1 MSTFI
6 PPTPAAHKSAEQ
18 HEEPSEQDSFN
29 HLLFKVLRL
38 TSEQVQDLNDWM
50 KHQGI
55 PNVHEVIAQN
65 FRKPHALE
73 DDLQFI
79 REDKPCHIQSN
90 VMISLSLMIT
100 YIKHLRYSAKT
111 KYFGPFYY
119 IQIDPQDYDEWR
131 TTPPEEEVHFQ
142 TPSKLG
148 SPATPRSMATSVAS
162 ESYITLSNFKK
173 GIKRD
178 ASAYPIFKNER
189 YYNTFIRHFK
199 ATAKAQG
206 LNSLMD
212 PNFTP
217 GSDEYEQQLFQ
228 DQQDFLYSVLISSL
242 KTDFSEALVKD
253 HEGDAQLIIEL
264 LHEHHTGNSQY
275 SRSEI
280 NRITKYLTN
289 IKLDDT
295 WRGTNESFLMHYND
309 QLRLLDSLVDSDEKL
324 PDNTRV
330 TFLESAVESVPDLRR
345 VKITDNVLQA
355 QLDSTRPITYRSYFD
370 LLKDAAFHLDQA
382 TKRGSKIRRTNVHFS
397 GPNNEDDHQNLT
409 SDDHQ
414 VIQQEDVCNEPPEP
428 LSYSVFQSHFQGSST
443 SSTQKIFL
451 PKPIWEKLSKD
462 QQQMIID
469 HNRSLPKSGSS
480 SISTPNKSPSPLPHK
495 PTPQQTAKSQQVHT
509 HQSDE
514 STADTTKIETTPSDP
529 LLAMVHQSIH
539 TSNDDASD
547 ITKVLSAKRS
557 RQIQVCKHYIF
568 QHANHT
574 NNQLVDHGANGGLAG
589 SDMRV
594 IYKTHRKINISGI
607 DNHEVNGL
615 DVVTAATLLNTSLGK
630 VIGIFNEYAHL
641 GKGSSIHSSGQLEWF
656 KTHVDEK
663 SIKVGGTQLI
673 TTLEGYSVPLLIK
686 DGLAYATSLGRPTDQ
701 DMDTYPHV
709 FFTSPDE
716 WDPSVLDHDPPPLDG
731 LDPSQVLDQP
741 FGDPMFDAYGDFN
754 ERIIANL
761 NIHLDAPPEDYGSYI
776 ANLHQGSSQEP
787 DWNALRPFFAW
798 TSPSSIQDT
807 FNVTTRHGSA
817 PHTQD
822 YIKKHFKSRNPVFN
836 IPRCSEAV
844 ATDTIFSDT
853 PAVDDGSTMAQFF
866 CGRDTLVC
874 DAYGIKST
882 KQFINTLSDNIRKRG
897 AMDTLISDGGKYE
910 ISKRVTDLL
919 RSLFIQDYQSEPY
932 HQHQNKAENR
942 FGLAKRYTNT
952 VMNTSGCPAFCWLLC
967 LQYICVVLNHLASPT
982 LQGICPVQALEGTT
996 PDISFLLHFS
1006 FYEPVYYRIDSSE
1019 PDLNFPSSS
1028 NEKKGYWVGFADN
1041 QGDSLTWRILTEDTQ
1056 KIIIRSGVRSALR
1069 TTTNQRLASPSGEG
1083 TTLPFPI
1090 PYSQSQNSLPLD
1102 PLDASTPNFEHFVKS
1117 QTGEDE
1123 DNPIPMANIDIP
1135 NLLGRSFLLPPE
1147 DNGERH
1153 MAKVIDI
1160 DDHGQTLEDLI
1171 FKLKINKDQAEE
1183 IMSYNQLMDYI
1194 QKGTDAE
1201 EDPDSLFKFRDI
1213 VAHQGPLESTDPN
1226 HKGSKYNVMVEWE
1239 SGEVTYEPLTLISK
1253 DDPITCAVYAKKH
1266 DLLDTTGW
1274 KHLKRYAK
1282 TSKRLIRA
1290 VKQSRIRQVRASVRY
1305 QHGFQVPKDYNDAM
1319 RLDKENGNTHWQDAM
1334 DLELT
1339 QIHEYKVFKDTGKAK
1354 FHNGKVVT
1362 PDGFQK
1368 IRVHFAYAV
1377 KHDGRFKARLVADG
1391 HLTKE
1396 PVESIYSGVVSLRS
1410 LRMVVFL
1417 SQLNNLEIWGA
1428 DVGNAYLE
1436 AYTDEKLCIMAGP
1449 ELKELQGHL
1458 LIMVKALYGTR
1469 SGGARWHDRLF
1480 DILQEMKFKPSK
1492 ADPDVWMRPEP
1503 GGTCYEYIAVY
1514 VDDLAIAA
1522 KDSQAFCNELKKKY
1536 NLKLKG
1542 VGPLDY
1548 HLGCTYKKDPD
1559 GTLAAD
1565 PRRYVNKILESFERM
1580 FKEKPRKSR
1589 PPLEGGDHPELDTS
1603 ELCDEHQTKQFQTL
1617 IGQLQWLISLGR
1629 FDIAVHVMSL
1639 SRFRAQPRK
1648 GHLDRAKRIIGYLLF
1663 LPDGAI
1669 RFRTGEP
1676 DFSSLKDQEYDW
1688 TRTVYSG
1695 ACEQIP
1701 HDIPKHLGKH
1711 VQTTHYVD
1719 ANLHHDLATGKAVTA
1734 ALHFLNQT
1742 PIDAYTKRQSTV
1754 ETATYGSEFVAA
1766 RTAVDQ
1772 IIDIRTTL
1780 IYLGVPI
1787 RDKSYMFGDNKS
1799 VVTSSTIPNS
1809 TISKR
1814 HHLASYH
1821 RVREAIAAKFIS
1833 FHWKD
1838 GKSNPADILSK
1849 HWEFATVWPMLKPIL
1864 FWRGETATQLKG
1876 SDRIPSTTP
1885 AAEPPRDAKDS
1896 GSARSH
1902 STHLETS
1909 SSTDPKRSPTQSVTR
1924 YQDQISVRCTR
1935 WTLRMP
1941 SFTRAPHAQPSLSN
1955 FTRRDSDFGE
1965 PTRSRG
1971 TTRLEQNFP
1980 TSPQNKK
1987 TKLTHRS
1994 LYMSLRTILTPHVN

>member
-6 PPTPAAHKSAEQ
+6 PPTPAANKSAEQ

-50 KHQGI
+50 KHRGI

-79 REDKPCHIQSN
+79 REDKPCYIQSN

-111 KYFGPFYY
+111 KYFGSFYY

-131 TTPPEEEVHFQ
+131 TTSPEEEVHFQ

-162 ESYITLSNFKK
+162 ESYITLTNFKK

-178 ASAYPIFKNER
+178 VSAYPIFKNER

-397 GPNNEDDHQNLT
+397 GPNNEDDHQNPL
-409 SDDHQ
+409 SEDHQ
-414 VIQQEDVCNEPPEP
+414 VIQQEDVCSEPPEP

-539 TSNDDASD
+539 TSDDDVSD

-574 NNQLVDHGANGGLAG
+574 NNQLVDRGANGGLAG

-673 TTLEGYSVPLLIK
+673 TTLDGYSVPLLIK

-701 DMDTYPHV
+701 DMDIYPHF

-731 LDPSQVLDQP
+731 LDPSQVIDQP

-761 NIHLDAPPEDYGSYI
+761 NILLDAPPEDYGSYI

-807 FNVTTRHGSA
+807 FNVTTRHGTA

-844 ATDTIFSDT
+844 AIDTIFSDT

-866 CGRDTLVC
+866 CGQDTLVC

-952 VMNTSGCPAFCWLLC
+952 VMNTSGCPACCWLLC

-1069 TTTNQRLASPSGEG
+1069 TTTNQRLASSSGEG

-1090 PYSQSQNSLPLD
+1090 PYSQQSQNSLPLD

-1160 DDHGQTLEDLI
+1160 DDHGQTLEDI
-1171 FKLKINKDQAEE
+1171 KFKLKINKDQAEE

-1282 TSKRLIRA
+1282 KSKRLVRA
-1290 VKQSRIRQVRASVRY
+1290 VKQSRIRQVRASARY
-1305 QHGFQVPKDYNDAM
+1305 QHGFQVPKDYND
-1319 RLDKENGNTHWQDAM
+1319 
-1334 DLELT
+1334 
-1339 QIHEYKVFKDTGKAK
+1339 
-1354 FHNGKVVT
+1354 
-1362 PDGFQK
+1362 
-1368 IRVHFAYAV
+1368 
-1377 KHDGRFKARLVADG
+1377 
-1391 HLTKE
+1391 
-1396 PVESIYSGVVSLRS
+1396 VS
-1410 LRMVVFL
+1410 
-1417 SQLNNLEIWGA
+1417 
-1428 DVGNAYLE
+1428 DH
-1436 AYTDEKLCIMAGP
+1436 
-1449 ELKELQGHL
+1449 QG
-1458 LIMVKALYGTR
+1458 
-1469 SGGARWHDRLF
+1469 
-1480 DILQEMKFKPSK
+1480 Q
-1492 ADPDVWMRPEP
+1492 
-1503 GGTCYEYIAVY
+1503 
-1514 VDDLAIAA
+1514 
-1522 KDSQAFCNELKKKY
+1522 
-1536 NLKLKG
+1536 
-1542 VGPLDY
+1542 
-1548 HLGCTYKKDPD
+1548 
-1559 GTLAAD
+1559 
-1565 PRRYVNKILESFERM
+1565 
-1580 FKEKPRKSR
+1580 
-1589 PPLEGGDHPELDTS
+1589 GDH
-1603 ELCDEHQTKQFQTL
+1603 H
-1617 IGQLQWLISLGR
+1617 IGLNVAWFI
-1629 FDIAVHVMSL
+1629 
-1639 SRFRAQPRK
+1639 
-1648 GHLDRAKRIIGYLLF
+1648 
-1663 LPDGAI
+1663 
-1669 RFRTGEP
+1669 
-1676 DFSSLKDQEYDW
+1676 FSDKL
-1688 TRTVYSG
+1688 
-1695 ACEQIP
+1695 
-1701 HDIPKHLGKH
+1701 
-1711 VQTTHYVD
+1711 
-1719 ANLHHDLATGKAVTA
+1719 
-1734 ALHFLNQT
+1734 
-1742 PIDAYTKRQSTV
+1742 
-1754 ETATYGSEFVAA
+1754 
-1766 RTAVDQ
+1766 Q
-1772 IIDIRTTL
+1772 IILKCMRFAEVLCNDLMNIWDASMFH
-1780 IYLGVPI
+1780 PI
-1787 RDKSYMFGDNKS
+1787 IKVLN
-1799 VVTSSTIPNS
+1799 
-1809 TISKR
+1809 
-1814 HHLASYH
+1814 
-1821 RVREAIAAKFIS
+1821 
-1833 FHWKD
+1833 
-1838 GKSNPADILSK
+1838 
-1849 HWEFATVWPMLKPIL
+1849 L
-1864 FWRGETATQLKG
+1864 F
-1876 SDRIPSTTP
+1876 
-1885 AAEPPRDAKDS
+1885 
-1896 GSARSH
+1896 
-1902 STHLETS
+1902 
-1909 SSTDPKRSPTQSVTR
+1909 
-1924 YQDQISVRCTR
+1924 
-1935 WTLRMP
+1935 
-1941 SFTRAPHAQPSLSN
+1941 
-1955 FTRRDSDFGE
+1955 
-1965 PTRSRG
+1965 
-1971 TTRLEQNFP
+1971 
-1980 TSPQNKK
+1980 
-1987 TKLTHRS
+1987 
-1994 LYMSLRTILTPHVN
+1994 